1 MDIMKGHHSHRQ
13 PERHEGRPGS
23 RNLLISIGL
32 NGVITLMQV
41 VGGLVSGSLALISDA
56 LHNFSDTVA
65 ILLSY
70 LAIRMSKKPSNLK
83 KTFGY
88 KRVEILT
95 ALFNGVVLV
104 GISLYLFF
112 EAWERFHNPRPV
124 RGGLMLWVA
133 VTGLLANLVAVL
145 LLRKDS
151 RSSLNVKTA
160 YLHLLGDTLSSVG
173 VIGGALLI
181 LFFNIT
187 WVDPLLTVLIGLFI
201 LRETWKVIR
210 DTVNILMEA
219 SPQDLDLEK
228 IRNHLEEHPLVDN
241 VHHVH
246 AWQLSD
252 QQVHFECHADLK
264 ENLSL
269 SRADE
274 VRLELEELLTQQYR
288 IHHVTIQVEFGACGR
303 KDMIYRN

>member
-1 MDIMKGHHSHRQ
+1 MKGHHFHRQ
-13 PERHEGRPGS
+13 PDRKEGRPSS
-23 RNLLISIGL
+23 RNLLISTGL
-32 NGVITLMQV
+32 NGGITVVQV
-41 VGGLVSGSLALISDA
+41 VGGIVSGSLALISDA
-56 LHNFSDTVA
+56 LHNFSDTLA
-65 ILLSY
+65 ILLAY
-70 LAIRMSKKPSNLK
+70 LAIRMGKKPSNLK

-95 ALFNGVVLV
+95 ALFNGVVLI

-151 RSSLNVKTA
+151 RSSLNVKAA

-181 LFFNIT
+181 VFFNIT
-187 WVDPLLTVLIGLFI
+187 WVDPLLTVLIGIFI
-201 LRETWKVIR
+201 LRETWSVIR

-219 SPQDLDLEK
+219 SPQDLDLGE
-228 IRNHLEEHPLVDN
+228 IRTRLEEHPLVDN

-264 ENLSL
+264 EDLPL
-269 SRADE
+269 SRADK
-274 VRLELEELLTQQYR
+274 VRQELEELLTHHYR
-288 IHHVTIQVEFGACGR
+288 IHHVTIQVEFGVCGE
-303 KDMIYRN
+303 KDMIYGN